1 LIQKCVVHPTLI
13 RAATG
18 GKIIAKIDKR
28 ILPRKSPMINKNKN
42 EL

>member
-1 LIQKCVVHPTLI
+1 MIHLNEKINTLI

-28 ILPRKSPMINKNKN
+28 RLPRRSPMINEIN